1 MPCKMLGYGITSTQP
16 QQATGQMKIIR
27 RHTTRA
33 VSTPLGSLSA
43 FSSMRNSSSLEKHAA
58 ATYLAARWLP

>member
-27 RHTTRA
+27 RHATRA

-43 FSSMRNSSSLEKHAA
+43 FSSM
-58 ATYLAARWLP
+58 